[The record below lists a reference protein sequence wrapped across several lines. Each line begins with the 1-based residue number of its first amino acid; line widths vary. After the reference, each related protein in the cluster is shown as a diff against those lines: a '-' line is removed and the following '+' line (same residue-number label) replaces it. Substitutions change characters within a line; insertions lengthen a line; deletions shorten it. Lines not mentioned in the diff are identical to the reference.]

1 MVRWLKNVGWKTILE
16 KFIVDEKEVIEK
28 RWMKNGYRKI
38 VDEKRL

>member
-1 MVRWLKNVGWKTILE
+1 
-16 KFIVDEKEVIEK
+16 VDEKEVIEK